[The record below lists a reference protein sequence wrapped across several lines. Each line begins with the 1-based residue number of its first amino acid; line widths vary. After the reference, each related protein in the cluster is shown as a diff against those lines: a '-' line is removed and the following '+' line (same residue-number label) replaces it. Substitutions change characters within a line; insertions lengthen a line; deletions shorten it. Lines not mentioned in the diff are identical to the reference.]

1 MGQSLERFTLS
12 FFGLRAAAPRVAAG
26 IARHRQNVQLPCRSV
41 LKSVQRVVPMS
52 CFSVR
57 SVFQIGFYL
66 FCFVAV
72 GSQAVAQS
80 PATRT
85 RQFAPG
91 TLRSIED
98 VPSGR
103 FRSNLDR
110 LPPPA
115 KARALDWLQRFHFTE
130 LDLDALNVDEEGGVF
145 YVDDFSAG
153 PTTTETEPT
162 TSEAPVPVNPLP
174 ASLVFHS
181 RPGAP
186 NVLYLNFTGETVTG
200 TAWNGSKTSIPAVA
214 FSTDADFS
222 TFSDSEQVAIKRVWQ
237 RVAED
242 YASFNI
248 DVTTERPATFT
259 AQTAHA
265 LITRNTDADGTGNPS
280 SGAGGVAY
288 VNVFGSGNYAYYR
301 PGWVYYNNL
310 ANNES
315 YIAEAV
321 SHEIGHNMGLSHD
334 AKTDGTSYYGG
345 HGSGDTSWGPI
356 MGTGYG
362 QNVSQW
368 SKGEYYLANNTQ
380 DDLALMAGKLT
391 YRVDDYGNTRASA
404 SPLILTGGTNVIST
418 TPETDPANTSSANK
432 GVLASSSDVDV
443 FSFVTGSGQVSLTVK
458 PWIMPAG
465 TRGGNLDV
473 LLELYNAA
481 GVLLLTD
488 NPTSITQ
495 ATIQTNLTE
504 GQYFLYVRSTGV
516 GDPMSSP
523 PNGYTAYAS
532 LGQYFISGYVRPSGF
547 VAPPQADLQVT
558 DITQSGVAAKQFT
571 VTYTD
576 NMAVDVSSI
585 DNSDVRVTGPN
596 GYSRAA
602 QLVSVDTPTDGTPRV
617 ATYSVTPPTGGSW
630 ISSHSGTY
638 TVWLQTN
645 QVADTENAWVAAGQ
659 LGQFNVSVPLVV
671 YAEYF
676 NSNPGWNMESQWQ
689 YGVPQDGANGPNSGF
704 TSVNVL
710 GYNLSGN
717 YPNNLATVYAMSP
730 SINCSTAGSLTL
742 RFQRWLRVRNGDTAT
757 VQVSTNGSA
766 WTTLWS
772 ASGNVADAG
781 WQLMQYSL
789 PSWTEGSPSV
799 RLRWAMGSGSSQ
811 NDIGWNIDDIEI
823 TGSALPVTPG
833 TNVTLIVSVNQSKW
847 GRVSPTNGSYLSGSS
862 AQVTATPSNYFRF
875 SNWTGGASGTNNPVT
890 VLMNSNKTLQAVFTE
905 IFTTNH
911 PTPLWWLATNGFTQ
925 NFETV
930 VNSIGANGMP
940 LWQSYVAGLNPND
953 ANSQLR
959 LSVATASGNKVVL
972 HWNSVTG
979 RVYTVW
985 SSGNAGSGF
994 SPVASAI
1001 NLPSTITYFTN
1012 TLGASSSATFYRLQV
1027 QKP

>member
-1 MGQSLERFTLS
+1 
-12 FFGLRAAAPRVAAG
+12 LR
-26 IARHRQNVQLPCRSV
+26 Q
-41 LKSVQRVVPMS
+41 
-52 CFSVR
+52 
-57 SVFQIGFYL
+57 
-66 FCFVAV
+66 
-72 GSQAVAQS
+72 
-80 PATRT
+80 
-85 RQFAPG
+85 
-91 TLRSIED
+91 IED
-98 VPSGR
+98 VPTGR
-103 FRSNLDR
+103 FRSQLDR
-110 LPPPA
+110 LTPAA

-130 LDLDALNVDEEGGVF
+130 IDLDTLQVDAEGAVF
-145 YVDDFSAG
+145 YADEFALG
-153 PTTTETEPT
+153 PSTAETEPAV
-162 TSEAPVPVNPLP
+162 SEAAVPVSPFP
-174 ASLVFHS
+174 ANLIFHS

-186 NVLYLNFTGETVTG
+186 NVLYLNFSGETVTG
-200 TAWNGSKTSIPAVA
+200 TAWNSASLTSFVAVA

-222 TFSDSEQVAIKRVWQ
+222 SYSDAEQTAIKRVWE

-242 YASFNI
+242 YAPFNI
-248 DVTTERPATFT
+248 DVTTERPATFST
-259 AQTAHA
+259 RTAHA
-265 LITRNTDADGTGNPS
+265 LITRNTDANGVGNPS
-280 SGAGGVAY
+280 SSAGGVAY
-288 VNVFGSGNYAYYR
+288 INVFAGGSYANYR
-301 PGWVYYNNL
+301 PGWIYYNNL

-368 SKGEYYLANNTQ
+368 SKGEYYLANNTE
-380 DDLALMAGKLT
+380 DDLAIISGKLT
-391 YRVDDYGNTRASA
+391 YRADDYGNTRASA
-404 SPLILTGGTNVIST
+404 SPLILTGGTNVVST
-418 TPETDPANTSSANK
+418 TPESDPANTNSANK
-432 GVLASSSDVDV
+432 GVLVSGTDVDV
-443 FSFVTGSGQVSLTVK
+443 FSLVTGSGQISLAVK
-458 PWIMPAG
+458 PWVMPAG

-473 LLELYNAA
+473 LLELYDGA
-481 GVLLLTD
+481 GVLILTN
-488 NPTSITQ
+488 NPAATTQ
-495 ATIQTNLTE
+495 ASIQTNLSE
-504 GQYFLYVRSTGV
+504 GQYFLYVRNTGV
-516 GDPMSSP
+516 GDPLVSP

-532 LGQYFISGYVRPSGF
+532 LGQYFISGYVQPSGF
-547 VAPPQADLQVT
+547 VAPPQADLQIT
-558 DITQSGVAAKQFT
+558 DITQPGVAAKQFT

-617 ATYSVTPPTGGSW
+617 ATYSVAPPAGGSW
-630 ISSHSGTY
+630 TSGDNGAY

-645 QVADTENAWVAAGQ
+645 QVSDTENAWVAAGQ
-659 LGQFNVSVPLVV
+659 LGQFSVDVPMLV

-704 TSVNVL
+704 TSASVL

-717 YPNNLATVYAMSP
+717 YPNNLTTVYATSP
-730 SINCSTAGSLTL
+730 LVDCSTAGSLTL

-772 ASGNVADAG
+772 ASGNVSDTA
-781 WQLMQYSL
+781 WQPMQYSL
-789 PSWTEGSPSV
+789 PSWADGSPSV

-823 TGSALPVTPG
+823 TGSALPVVPG
-833 TNVTLIVSVNQSKW
+833 SNVTLTVTVNQPLW
-847 GRVSPTNGSYLSGSS
+847 GRVSPASGSYSSGSS
-862 AQVTATPSNYFRF
+862 VQITATPSNYFRF
-875 SNWTGGASGTNNPVT
+875 NSWTGAASGTNNPAT
-890 VLMNSNKTLQAVFTE
+890 VVMNANKTLQAVFAE

-911 PTPLWWLATNGFTQ
+911 PTPLWWLATNGVTQ
-925 NFETV
+925 NFETA
-930 VNSIGANGMP
+930 VNNIGVNGMP

-959 LSVATASGNKVVL
+959 LSVAAASGNKVVL

-979 RVYTVW
+979 RVYTIW
-985 SSGNAGSGF
+985 SSANAVNGF
-994 SPVASAI
+994 SPIPSAI
-1001 NLPSTITYFTN
+1001 NLPSAITYFTN
-1012 TLGASSSATFYRLQV
+1012 ALSVSSPTTFYRLQV

>member
-1 MGQSLERFTLS
+1 
-12 FFGLRAAAPRVAAG
+12 
-26 IARHRQNVQLPCRSV
+26 
-41 LKSVQRVVPMS
+41 MS
-52 CFSVR
+52 CLSVR
-57 SVFQIGFYL
+57 CVL
-66 FCFVAV
+66 LAV
-72 GSQAVAQS
+72 CATIPLIPAWGQQAS
-80 PATRT
+80 PRT
-85 RQFAPG
+85 RQFPPG
-91 TLRSIED
+91 TLRQVED
-98 VPSGR
+98 LPTGR
-103 FRSNLDR
+103 FRSQLDR
-110 LPPPA
+110 LPPAA
-115 KARALDWLQRFHFTE
+115 KSRALDWLQRFHFTE
-130 LDLDALNVDEEGGVF
+130 MDLDSLHVDADGAVF
-145 YVDDFSAG
+145 YADEFALS
-153 PTTTETEPT
+153 PSTSETEPSV
-162 TSEAPVPVNPLP
+162 SEAAVPVSPFP
-174 ASLVFHS
+174 ASMIFHS

-186 NVLYLNFTGETVTG
+186 NVLYLNFAGETVTG

-214 FSTDADFS
+214 FSTDADYS
-222 TFSDSEQVAIKRVWQ
+222 TYSDAEQAAIKRVWQ

-288 VNVFGSGNYAYYR
+288 VNVFGSGNYATYR

-334 AKTDGTSYYGG
+334 AKTDGTSYDGG
-345 HGSGDTSWGPI
+345 HGSGETSWGPI

-380 DDLALMAGKLT
+380 DDLALIAAKLT
-391 YRVDDYGNTRASA
+391 YRADDYGNTRASA
-404 SPLILTGGTNVIST
+404 SPLILTGGTNVVST
-418 TPETDPANTSSANK
+418 TPESDPANTNAANK
-432 GVLASSSDVDV
+432 GVLASGSDIDV

-473 LLELYNAA
+473 LLELYNGA

-488 NPTSITQ
+488 NPAAATQ

-504 GQYFLYVRSTGV
+504 GQYFLYVRNTGV
-516 GDPMSSP
+516 GDPLNSP

-558 DITQSGVAAKQFT
+558 DITQPGVAAKQFT

-585 DNSDVRVTGPN
+585 DGGDVRVTGPN

-617 ATYSVTPPTGGSW
+617 ATYSVTPPVGGTW
-630 ISSHSGTY
+630 TTTNNGVY

-645 QVADTENAWVAAGQ
+645 QVSDTENAWVAAGQ
-659 LGQFNVSVPLVV
+659 LGQFNVSVPMLV

-676 NSNPGWNMESQWQ
+676 DSNPGWTLESQWQ
-689 YGVPQDGANGPNSGF
+689 YGVPQDGANGPSSGF
-704 TSVNVL
+704 SSTNVL
-710 GYNLSGN
+710 GYNLNGN

-730 SINCSTAGSLTL
+730 SIDCSAAGSLTL
-742 RFQRWLRVRNGDTAT
+742 RFRRWLRVRSGDTAT
-757 VQVSTNGSA
+757 VQISTNGSA

-772 ASGNVADAG
+772 ASGSVSDGA

-789 PSWTEGSPSV
+789 PSWTDGSPSV

-823 TGSALPVTPG
+823 TGNALPVTPG
-833 TNVTLIVSVNQSKW
+833 TNVTLTVTVNQPMW
-847 GRVSPTNGSYLSGSS
+847 GRVNPANGTYLSGSS
-862 AQVTATPSNYFRF
+862 IQVTATPSNYFRF
-875 SNWTGGASGTNNPVT
+875 SNWTGAASGTNNPVT
-890 VLMNSNKTLQAVFTE
+890 VVMNTNKTLQAVFAE
-905 IFTTNH
+905 IYTTNH

-925 NFETV
+925 NFETA
-930 VNSIGANGMP
+930 VNSVGANGMP
-940 LWQSYVAGLNPND
+940 LWQSYIAGLNPNN
-953 ANSQLR
+953 ASSQLR
-959 LSVATASGNKVVL
+959 LTVASASSNRVVL

-985 SSGNAGSGF
+985 SSGNAVTGF
-994 SPVASAI
+994 SPIPSAI
-1001 NLPSTITYFTN
+1001 NLPSTTTYFTN
-1012 TLGASSSATFYRLQV
+1012 LLSPSSSAAFYRLQV